1 MLSNKVFIW
10 VSLQKKRLIL
20 VKALFFYPKIIV
32 GLKNLADI
40 DRPKFYSGYIKKLLR
55 RKLDISKN
63 QAEILTKVESMSKL
77 DRALP
82 EKLGF
87 RKPRSLSTEDFCN
100 QRRSI
105 NRE

>member
-1 MLSNKVFIW
+1 LGISTE
-10 VSLQKKRLIL
+10 KKTPAGEG
-20 VKALFFYPKIIV
+20 ALFYRKIIV

-40 DRPKFYSGYIKKLLR
+40 DRPKFYSGYIKKILR

-77 DRALP
+77 DRCLP

-100 QRRSI
+100 QRRLLI

>member
-1 MLSNKVFIW
+1 LGISTE
-10 VSLQKKRLIL
+10 KKTRPGEG
-20 VKALFFYPKIIV
+20 ALFYRKIIV

-40 DRPKFYSGYIKKLLR
+40 DHPEFYSGYIKKILR
-55 RKLDISKN
+55 RKLDISQN

-82 EKLGF
+82 KKLGF